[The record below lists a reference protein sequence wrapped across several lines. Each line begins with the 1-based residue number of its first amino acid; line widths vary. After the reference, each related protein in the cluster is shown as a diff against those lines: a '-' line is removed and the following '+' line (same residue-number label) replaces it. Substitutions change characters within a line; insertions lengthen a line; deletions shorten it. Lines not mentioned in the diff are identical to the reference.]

1 MRKRSRV
8 VVALV
13 LAGLVNGGCF
23 TYAPIKFESV
33 QPKDDVRLRVT
44 EDAAARLSKELG
56 AFSTEIDGELSP
68 EGRDSVALG
77 ISIDRS
83 YKGMTVGTSTQTLVL
98 ARSEVL
104 EVRKRQFSKQRTVI
118 VSVASVVG
126 FGLLAAGVVQ
136 LLDPNGPDDSQ
147 TTNPPPPPGLRR
159 PPPTHFGVRIPI
171 P

>member
-1 MRKRSRV
+1 MGRRSRA
-8 VVALV
+8 VVALA
-13 LAGLVNGGCF
+13 LAGVVNGGCF
-23 TYAPIKFESV
+23 TYAPIAFDSV

-44 EDAAARLSKELG
+44 DDAAARLSKDLG
-56 AFSTEIDGELSP
+56 AFSREIDGEMSR

-104 EVRKRQFSKQRTVI
+104 EVRKRQFSKQRTAI
-118 VSVASVVG
+118 FSAATVVG
-126 FGLLAAGVVQ
+126 FGLLAAGIAQ
-136 LLDPNGPDDSQ
+136 LVDPNGPNDGQ
-147 TTNPPPPPGLRR
+147 TTNPPPPTGLRR